1 MWPFKKK
8 EAPRVFIWEPP
19 GPKVTY
25 VPPAVYRKYKQLK
38 AAMGVED
45 VAEVSRLQTQLSIS
59 GWKVPYSASECFSCS
74 KQLKR
79 WERSRHGN

>member
-19 GPKVTY
+19 AADVTY
-25 VPPAVYRKYKQLK
+25 VPAAVYRKYEQLK
-38 AAMGVED
+38 MAMKAED
-45 VAEVSRLQTQLSIS
+45 VMEVKRLQTQLSIS
-59 GWKVPYSASECFSCS
+59 GWKIPYSASECFNCS
-74 KQLKR
+74 RQLKR